1 MRNVDVK
8 SITNFSLGDNL
19 MMPKMFHG
27 ASLCVNNPPQSQAM
41 ASIRR
46 PGLGRP
52 LMMPMNDSLGESIRV
67 AFERMPASSSSSWDG
82 LMKTRCRAEGGRPR
96 VGALR
101 GAGSSSLSLLI
112 RLCAGGA
119 VRVAAASE
127 RCGGVGGGRG
137 CGGAEGLAGTDVES
151 SLGAVRP
158 GQDASE
164 HQGFMPGFRPS
175 QPPHSRQMDSS
186 LEISEVAFPCIIVL
200 RWRKT
205 LSRGWRPNS
214 KSWLRTHARRI
225 DRQTQTDRAEPTQE
239 GFGEKRCFGETPS

>member
-1 MRNVDVK
+1 
-8 SITNFSLGDNL
+8 
-19 MMPKMFHG
+19 
-27 ASLCVNNPPQSQAM
+27 
-41 ASIRR
+41 
-46 PGLGRP
+46 
-52 LMMPMNDSLGESIRV
+52 MMPMNDSLGESIRV

-137 CGGAEGLAGTDVES
+137 CGGSECLAGTDVES

-164 HQGFMPGFRPS
+164 HQGFMPGFLPS

-200 RWRKT
+200 RRRT
-205 LSRGWRPNS
+205 ALSRGWRPNS

-225 DRQTQTDRAEPTQE
+225 DRRKAHPHTPRDYPQPPGVRSTPPFSPSIPAAGGRRLLLQAQSLLPRAEEHRGHVPHV
-239 GFGEKRCFGETPS
+239 

>member
-1 MRNVDVK
+1 
-8 SITNFSLGDNL
+8 
-19 MMPKMFHG
+19 
-27 ASLCVNNPPQSQAM
+27 
-41 ASIRR
+41 
-46 PGLGRP
+46 
-52 LMMPMNDSLGESIRV
+52 MMPMNDSLGESIRV

-137 CGGAEGLAGTDVES
+137 CGGSECLAGTDVES

-164 HQGFMPGFRPS
+164 HQGFMPGFLPS

-200 RWRKT
+200 RRRT
-205 LSRGWRPNS
+205 ALSRGWRPNS

-225 DRQTQTDRAEPTQE
+225 DRSQSPPTHTQDLAKKTCVAVSGTGTPCIITATDAERPQE
-239 GFGEKRCFGETPS
+239 SKSAPHAHKSRYVQCRTNLLYLAIFIKQCDLSQSKGD